1 MFLTIL
7 SFKNYCTNKLFN
19 VNYIVVSKLTNFASG
34 VIK

>member
-19 VNYIVVSKLTNFASG
+19 VNYIVLINYLM
-34 VIK
+34 